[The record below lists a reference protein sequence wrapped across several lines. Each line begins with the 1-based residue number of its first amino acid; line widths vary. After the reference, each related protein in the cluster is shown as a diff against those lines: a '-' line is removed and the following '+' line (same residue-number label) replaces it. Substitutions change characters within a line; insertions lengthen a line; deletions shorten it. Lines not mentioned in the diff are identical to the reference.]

1 MVRDRKGRSRKQ
13 GVFIFLLFLAL
24 GAAAAVS
31 ERQTAGDFS
40 GKGIARDAPGGDS
53 REQRIFY
60 QIDGGKK
67 KEMTLQIHPQVL
79 DESAAME
86 LLKQARDTWQG
97 EYLGSNE
104 SPEKVSQDL
113 NLPDQLQDG
122 MVQVTYSFDD
132 LSAINAQGEVQTGE
146 LTKKGRPVTL
156 TAEFSYED
164 WRLLERKQLLL
175 VKGEQSTRRQLEEEV
190 RASAAAREQND
201 RQKSFVRLPA
211 QVNGHRITWSQE
223 NSSRWIL
230 FPLLGTAMVFA
241 FRFRSM
247 EQERKAKK
255 QRDTQFQREYP
266 QMVDQ
271 MSLLLGSGMTVFGA
285 WEKMVRSYRCLIQTH
300 QTEEKRYLEEMTVTY
315 REICDGR
322 GERES
327 YERFGNRIGLQCYRR
342 FASLLSQN
350 IEKGTR
356 DICGI
361 LEQEAREALALRQTN
376 ARRQGE
382 EAGSRLLGPMLLMFV
397 TVLVTVLVPASQN
410 L

>member
-1 MVRDRKGRSRKQ
+1 VAGDRKRRSRRQ
-13 GVFIFLLFLAL
+13 SILVFILFLLL

-31 ERQTAGDFS
+31 ERQAALDFLA
-40 GKGIARDAPGGDS
+40 KGIARAAPGGDS
-53 REQRIFY
+53 QEQRIFY
-60 QIDGGKK
+60 RIDGGKK
-67 KEMTLQIHPQVL
+67 KEMTLHVNPQVL
-79 DESAAME
+79 DEKAAMQ
-86 LLKQARDTWQG
+86 LLKQARDIWTG
-97 EYLGSNE
+97 EYLGGNA
-104 SPEKVSQDL
+104 SPERVTQDL

-132 LSAINAQGEVQTGE
+132 LTAINAQGEVQTEE
-146 LTKKGRPVTL
+146 LTKAGRPVTL
-156 TAEFSYED
+156 TAEFAYED
-164 WRLLERKQLLL
+164 WRLLERKQLTL
-175 VKGEQSTRRQLEEEV
+175 VKGELSSGRQLEEDV
-190 RASAAAREQND
+190 RVSAEAQE
-201 RQKSFVRLPA
+201 QKSRQNSYVRLPT
-211 QVNGHRITWSQE
+211 QVDGHRITWSQE

-230 FPLLGTAMVFA
+230 FPLLGAAMVFA
-241 FRFRSM
+241 LRFRSI

-266 QMVDQ
+266 QLVDQ

-285 WEKMVRSYRCLIQTH
+285 WEKMVRSYRYLIQTH
-300 QTEEKRYLEEMTVTY
+300 QTEEKLYLEEMTVTY
-315 REICDGR
+315 REIRDGR

-350 IEKGTR
+350 MEKGTR
-356 DICGI
+356 DIRGI

-397 TVLVTVLVPASQN
+397 TILVTVLVPASQN